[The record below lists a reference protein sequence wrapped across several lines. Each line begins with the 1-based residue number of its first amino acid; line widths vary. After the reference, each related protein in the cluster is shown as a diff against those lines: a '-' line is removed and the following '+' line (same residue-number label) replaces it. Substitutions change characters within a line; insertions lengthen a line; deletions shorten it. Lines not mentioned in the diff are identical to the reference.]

1 MTDSPE
7 SADRRTVL
15 HVTETWA
22 SGGTERYVA
31 SLGEHLAAD
40 AGGWAPELAV
50 VGADPPPAGEVPQFA
65 AVHDLGSARD
75 LFTLLRA
82 RRPAVA
88 HLHLYRRLLP
98 AALACRAAGVPCV
111 VHLHIPLRDWNARHR
126 LAWRTAVRL
135 AGHVCGVAR
144 DVLASVGLRD
154 GDGRATLVYPPVPV
168 PEVAVDLP
176 GDPGRPF
183 TIVGVGRL
191 AVQKDWPTLLR
202 ALPAVVAGAGGRAA
216 RFVHA
221 GDGERA
227 GEFHALVREL
237 DLGDIVDARGAV
249 PHAAVAGLLTEADL
263 FVLPS
268 LFEGLGIAPLEAMAR
283 GVPVVVADFPAA
295 SDYVTGPPGAETGHM
310 FSRGDSAACADLIL
324 RHLRDPAESAA
335 VGRRG
340 RAFVAEN
347 FTPAATFGRLPAVYD
362 RLAGVPRDD

>member
-1 MTDSPE
+1 MG
-7 SADRRTVL
+7 AGVGRRR
-15 HVTETWA
+15 
-22 SGGTERYVA
+22 GRP
-31 SLGEHLAAD
+31 AAGR
-40 AGGWAPELAV
+40 ARS
-50 VGADPPPAGEVPQFA
+50 PQFA
-65 AVHDLGSARD
+65 AVHRLGSAWG
-75 LFTLLRA
+75 LLALLRA

-98 AALACRAAGVPCV
+98 AALACRAAGF
-111 VHLHIPLRDWNARHR
+111 R
-126 LAWRTAVRL
+126 AWFTCTSRCGTGTPGTGWRGGRRCGSPATSAGSPWTCWRPSGCETAT
-135 AGHVCGVAR
+135 AG
-144 DVLASVGLRD
+144 
-154 GDGRATLVYPPVPV
+154 ATLVYPPVPV

-202 ALPAVVAGAGGRAA
+202 ALPAVVAGAGGRAV
-216 RFVHA
+216 RFVHV

-237 DLGDIVDARGAV
+237 SLAGVVDARGAV
-249 PHAAVAGLLTEADL
+249 PHAAVAGLLAEADL
-263 FVLPS
+263 FMLPS

-340 RAFVAEN
+340 RAFVAAN
-347 FTPAATFGRLPAVYD
+347 FTSAATFGRLPAVYD
-362 RLAGVPRDD
+362 RLTGVPRDD

>member
-1 MTDSPE
+1 M
-7 SADRRTVL
+7 
-15 HVTETWA
+15 ETWGR
-22 SGGTERYVA
+22 GGTERYVSA
-31 SLGEHLAAD
+31 LGGYLAAD
-40 AGGWAPELAV
+40 AGGWSPELAV
-50 VGADPPPAGEVPQFA
+50 VGADPPAQNEVPQFA
-65 AVHDLGSARD
+65 AMRAVASARE
-75 LFTLLRA
+75 LFALLRT

-98 AALACRAAGVPCV
+98 ATLACRAAGVPCV

-144 DVLASVGLRD
+144 DVLASVGLKD

-168 PEVAVDLP
+168 PDVARDLP
-176 GDPGRPF
+176 GDADRPF
-183 TIVGVGRL
+183 VIAGVGRL
-191 AVQKDWPTLLR
+191 AVQKDWPTLLK
-202 ALPAVVAGAGGRAA
+202 ALPVVVAGAGGRPV

-227 GEFHALVREL
+227 GEFRDLAREL
-237 DLGDIVDARGAV
+237 NLGEVVDARGAV
-249 PHAAVAGLLTEADL
+249 PHAAVADILEVAHL

-295 SDYVTGPPGAETGHM
+295 FDYVTGPPGEETGHA
-310 FSRGDSAACADLIL
+310 FPRGDADACAAAIL
-324 RHLRDPAESAA
+324 RHLRDPAGSAA

-340 RAFVAEN
+340 RAFVAAT

-362 RLAGVPRDD
+362 RLAGRSGGS